1 MQIFLAIILG
11 GLFGFALNR
20 VGATN
25 PKNIINML
33 RLTDLTLMK
42 TILFAIGT
50 ASLVLFIGLELG
62 LFNIGHLSVKATYWG
77 VLIGGVLLGT
87 GFAIAGY
94 CPGTSLTAIV
104 AGRYDA
110 IIFVIGGLL
119 GAFAFSLSYDWF
131 KQTGLMDSVK
141 MTLADTGVE
150 AYTGIFTFAPGWL
163 VAVVLAAI
171 LIAVAV
177 FLPKQLIKSAK

>member
-11 GLFGFALNR
+11 GLFGFALNKI
-20 VGATN
+20 GATN

-33 RLTDLTLMK
+33 RFTDLTLMK

-62 LFNIGHLSVKATYWG
+62 IFEIGHLSVKATYWG
-77 VLIGGVLLGT
+77 VLIGGALLGV

-94 CPGTSLTAIV
+94 CPGTSLSAIV

-110 IIFVIGGLL
+110 IIFVVGGLL

-131 KQTGLMDSVK
+131 KQSGLMDSAK
-141 MTLADTGVE
+141 MTLANTGVD
-150 AYTGIFTFAPGWL
+150 AYTSMFNFAPGWL
-163 VAVVLAAI
+163 VAIILAAI
-171 LIAVAV
+171 FIVIAI
-177 FLPKQLIKSAK
+177 FLPKQLVKSTK